1 MTTIKVTYTEVQYVT
16 YSKEIEVTAAQLK
29 QINKQEGSFYNET
42 IEALEQEAAESGEV
56 TVETRQLE
64 LF

>member
-1 MTTIKVTYTEVQYVT
+1 MKIQVNYTEVQYVT
-16 YSKEIEVTAAQLK
+16 YSKEIEVTEAQLK
-29 QINKQEGSFYNET
+29 QIKKKEGSFYNET
-42 IEALEQEAAESGEV
+42 IEVLEQEAAENGEV